1 MNAPSALVIGAGIV
15 GLSIARALAVRG
27 HRVTVLERFDRAV
40 GASVRNFGMIWPI
53 GVPNGAA
60 YERALRSRAIWR
72 ELIEDARLWHDPCG
86 SLHLAYAQDEW
97 DVLEQYEHANRAMR
111 PCSLLDRD
119 AALARSP
126 ALVSEGLRGALFN
139 QDEMIVDPREALR
152 TIPAYLHERHGVE
165 FHWRTPVTAVE
176 TGRAWSGTRRFDAD
190 QVFVCSGPE
199 FEQLYPQLYA
209 AAPLTRCKLQMM
221 RLAPQPDGFR
231 LGAALCGGLSLV
243 HYAGF
248 QQAADVAPLR
258 ARYEA
263 QFGDLIEL
271 GIHVMAAQ
279 NGRGE
284 ITIGDSHAYAHTH
297 DPFDEHAI
305 NAKVLD
311 YLARFAR
318 LPDPRVIQ
326 TWHGIYPKLTD
337 GSSEFVA
344 EAAPGVTI
352 VNAVGGG
359 GLGMTL
365 SFGLA
370 EEIVEGRYERRDWR
384 LEIRD

>member
-1 MNAPSALVIGAGIV
+1 MKSESALVIGAGIV
-15 GLSIARALAVRG
+15 GLAIARALAVRG
-27 HRVTVLERFDRAV
+27 HRVTVLERYDRAV

-53 GVPNGAA
+53 GVTNGAA
-60 YERALRSRAIWR
+60 YERALRSRAIWQ
-72 ELIEDARLWHDPCG
+72 EVIDGAGLWHDPCG
-86 SLHLAYAQDEW
+86 SLHMAYEQDEW
-97 DVLEQYEHANRAMR
+97 EVLEQYAAANRSLR

-119 AALARSP
+119 AALAISP
-126 ALVSEGLRGALFN
+126 VLVGENLRGALFN
-139 QDEMIVDPREALR
+139 RDEMIVDPRQALAAL
-152 TIPAYLHERHGVE
+152 PGYLHERHGVE

-176 TGRAWSGTRRFDAD
+176 SGRAHSGTRRFEAD
-190 QVFVCSGPE
+190 RVFVCSGPD
-199 FEQLYPQLYA
+199 FEQLYPQVYA

-221 RLAPQPDGFR
+221 RLAAQPDGFR
-231 LGAALCGGLSLV
+231 LGSALCGGLSLV

-258 ARYEA
+258 ARYQE
-263 QFGDLIEL
+263 QFGELIEL

-284 ITIGDSHAYAHTH
+284 VTIGDSHAYAHTH
-297 DPFDEHAI
+297 DPFDEQSI

-311 YLARFAR
+311 YLNRFLR

-344 EAAPGVTI
+344 EPAPGVTI

-370 EEIVEGRYERRDWR
+370 EEIVDGRYGAVRRAAA
-384 LEIRD
+384 

>member
-1 MNAPSALVIGAGIV
+1 MKSQSALVIGAGIV
-15 GLSIARALAVRG
+15 GLAIARALAVRG
-27 HRVTVLERFDRAV
+27 HRVTVLERYERAV

-53 GVPNGAA
+53 GVSNGLA
-60 YERALRSRAIWR
+60 YERALRSRAIWQ
-72 ELIEDARLWHDPCG
+72 ELIAEAGLWHDPCG
-86 SLHLAYAQDEW
+86 SLHMAYAQDEW
-97 DVLEQYEHANRAMR
+97 EVLEQYAAANRELR
-111 PCSLLDRD
+111 PCRLLDRD

-126 ALVSEGLRGALFN
+126 ALVGDGLRGALFN
-139 QDEMIVDPREALR
+139 RDEMIVDPREALR
-152 TIPAYLHERHGVE
+152 VLPEFLRERYGVE

-176 TGRAWSGTRRFDAD
+176 SGRAHSGTRRFEAD
-190 QVFVCSGPE
+190 QVFVCSGAE

-221 RLAPQPDGFR
+221 RLAPQPEGYR

-258 ARYEA
+258 ARYQAE
-263 QFGDLIEL
+263 FGELIEL

-297 DPFDEHAI
+297 DPFDEQAI

-344 EAAPGVTI
+344 EPAPGVTL
-352 VNAVGGG
+352 VNAIGGG

-370 EEIVEGRYERRDWR
+370 EEIVDGRYGAVRRAA
-384 LEIRD
+384 

>member
-1 MNAPSALVIGAGIV
+1 MKSESALVIGAGIV

-27 HRVTVLERFDRAV
+27 HRVTVLERYDRAV

-53 GVPNGAA
+53 GVTNGAA
-60 YERALRSRAIWR
+60 YERALRSRAIWQ
-72 ELIEDARLWHDPCG
+72 ELIDATGLWHDPCG
-86 SLHLAYAQDEW
+86 SLHMAYARDEW
-97 DVLEQYEHANRAMR
+97 EVLEQYAAANRALR
-111 PCSLLDRD
+111 PCSLLTAD
-119 AALARSP
+119 AARALSP
-126 ALVSEGLRGALFN
+126 ALVGEQLRGALFN
-139 QDEMIVDPREALR
+139 RDEMIVDPRQALA
-152 TIPAYLHERHGVE
+152 TLPVYLHERYGVE
-165 FHWRTPVTAVE
+165 FHWRTPATWVE
-176 TGRAWSGTRRFDAD
+176 TGRVHSGTRRFEAD
-190 QVFVCSGPE
+190 RVFVCGGPE

-209 AAPLTRCKLQMM
+209 AAPLTRCKLQML
-221 RLAPQPDGFR
+221 RLAAQPEGFR

-258 ARYEA
+258 ARYQA

-284 ITIGDSHAYAHTH
+284 ITVGDSHAYAHTH
-297 DPFDEHAI
+297 DPFDEQI
-305 NAKVLD
+305 VNAKVLD
-311 YLARFAR
+311 YLSRFLR

-326 TWHGIYPKLTD
+326 SWHGIYPKLTD

-344 EAAPGVTI
+344 EPAPGVTI

-370 EEIVEGRYERRDWR
+370 EEIVEGRYGAVRRAA
-384 LEIRD
+384 

>member
-1 MNAPSALVIGAGIV
+1 MKSESALVIGAGIV
-15 GLSIARALAVRG
+15 GLAIARALAVRG
-27 HRVTVLERFDRAV
+27 HRVTVLERYDRAV

-53 GVPNGAA
+53 GVTNGAA
-60 YERALRSRAIWR
+60 YERALRSRAIWQ
-72 ELIEDARLWHDPCG
+72 EVIDGAKLWHDPCG
-86 SLHLAYAQDEW
+86 SLHMAYEQDEW
-97 DVLEQYEHANRAMR
+97 EVLEQYAAANRSLR

-119 AALARSP
+119 AALAISP
-126 ALVSEGLRGALFN
+126 ALVGDNLRGALFN
-139 QDEMIVDPREALR
+139 RDEMIVDPRQALAAL
-152 TIPAYLHERHGVE
+152 PGYLHERYGVE

-176 TGRAWSGTRRFDAD
+176 SGRAHSGTRRFEAD
-190 QVFVCSGPE
+190 RVFVCNGPD
-199 FEQLYPQLYA
+199 FEQLYPQVYA

-221 RLAPQPDGFR
+221 RLAAQPDGFR
-231 LGAALCGGLSLV
+231 LGSALCGGLSLV

-258 ARYEA
+258 ARYQE
-263 QFGDLIEL
+263 QFGELIEL

-284 ITIGDSHAYAHTH
+284 VTIGDSHAYGHTH
-297 DPFDEHAI
+297 DPFDEQSI

-311 YLARFAR
+311 YLGRFLR

-344 EAAPGVTI
+344 EPAPGVTI
-352 VNAVGGG
+352 VNAIGGG

-370 EEIVEGRYERRDWR
+370 EEIVDGRYGAVRRAAA
-384 LEIRD
+384 

>member
-1 MNAPSALVIGAGIV
+1 MKTESAVVVGAGIV
-15 GLSIARALAVRG
+15 GLAIARALAARG
-27 HRVTVLERFDRAV
+27 QRVTVLERYDRAV

-60 YERALRSRAIWR
+60 YQRALRSREIWLS
-72 ELIEDARLWHDPCG
+72 LIEDARLWHDPCG
-86 SLHLAYAQDEW
+86 SLHMAYAQDEW
-97 DVLEQYEHANRAMR
+97 DVLEQYATANRSLR
-111 PCSLLDRD
+111 PCQLLDCD

-126 ALVSEGLRGALFN
+126 ALVTQDLHGALYN
-139 QDEMIVDPREALR
+139 RDELIVDPREALR
-152 TIPAYLHERHGVE
+152 TIPAFLHERYGVQ
-165 FHWRTPVTAVE
+165 FHWRTPVTMVE
-176 TGRAWSGTRRFDAD
+176 SGRAYSGNRRFDAD
-190 QVFVCSGPE
+190 RIYVCSGPE

-248 QQAADVAPLR
+248 QQAADVGPLR
-258 ARYEA
+258 ARYQA
-263 QFGDLIEL
+263 QFGDLIEY

-284 ITIGDSHAYAHTH
+284 ITVGDSHAYAHTH
-297 DPFDEHAI
+297 DPFDEQAI

-311 YLARFAR
+311 YLSRFAR
-318 LPDPRVIQ
+318 LPDPRLLQ

-344 EAAPGVTI
+344 EPAPGVTI

-370 EEIVEGRYERRDWR
+370 EEIVDGRYTQMRQAA
-384 LEIRD
+384 

>member
-1 MNAPSALVIGAGIV
+1 MKSQSALVIGAGIV
-15 GLSIARALAVRG
+15 GLAIARALAVRG
-27 HRVTVLERFDRAV
+27 HRVTVLERYERAV
-40 GASVRNFGMIWPI
+40 GASVRNFGMVWPI
-53 GVPNGAA
+53 GVSNGAA
-60 YERALRSRAIWR
+60 YERALRSRAIWQ
-72 ELIEDARLWHDPCG
+72 ELIAEAGLWHDPCG
-86 SLHLAYAQDEW
+86 SLHMAYAQDEW
-97 DVLEQYEHANRAMR
+97 EVLEQYEAANRGLR
-111 PCSLLDRD
+111 PCRLLDRD
-119 AALARSP
+119 SALAQSP
-126 ALVSEGLRGALFN
+126 ALVGEGLRGALFN
-139 QDEMIVDPREALR
+139 RDEMIVDPREALR
-152 TIPAYLHERHGVE
+152 VLPDFLHRRYGVE

-176 TGRAWSGTRRFDAD
+176 GGRAHSGTRRFEAD

-199 FEQLYPQLYA
+199 FEQLYPQVYA

-258 ARYEA
+258 ARYQAE
-263 QFGDLIEL
+263 FGDLIEL

-297 DPFDEHAI
+297 DPFDEQAI
-305 NAKVLD
+305 NGKVLD
-311 YLARFAR
+311 YLARFAC

-344 EAAPGVTI
+344 EPAPGVTI
-352 VNAVGGG
+352 VNAIGGG

-370 EEIVEGRYERRDWR
+370 EEIVDGRYGAVRRAA
-384 LEIRD
+384 

>member
-1 MNAPSALVIGAGIV
+1 MKSESALVIGAGIV
-15 GLSIARALAVRG
+15 GLAIARALAVRG
-27 HRVTVLERFDRAV
+27 HRVTVLERYERAV

-53 GVPNGAA
+53 GVTNGAA
-60 YERALRSRAIWR
+60 YERALRSRAIWQ
-72 ELIEDARLWHDPCG
+72 EVIDGAKLWHDPCG
-86 SLHLAYAQDEW
+86 SLHMAYAQDEW
-97 DVLEQYEHANRAMR
+97 EVLEQYAAANRSLR
-111 PCSLLDRD
+111 PCSLLDREQ
-119 AALARSP
+119 ALAKSP
-126 ALVSEGLRGALFN
+126 ALVAENLRGALFN
-139 QDEMIVDPREALR
+139 RDEMLVDPREALAAL
-152 TIPAYLHERHGVE
+152 PGYLHERYDVQ
-165 FHWRTPVTAVE
+165 FHWRTPVTSVE
-176 TGRAWSGTRRFDAD
+176 SGRVYSGSQRFEAD

-199 FEQLYPQLYA
+199 FEQLYPQVYA

-221 RLAPQPDGFR
+221 RLASQPDGFR

-248 QQAADVAPLR
+248 QQAADVAPLK
-258 ARYEA
+258 ARYQQ
-263 QFGDLIEL
+263 QFGDLIDL

-297 DPFDEHAI
+297 DPFDEQII

-311 YLARFAR
+311 YLGRFLR

-326 TWHGIYPKLTD
+326 SWHGIYPKLTD

-344 EAAPGVTI
+344 EPAPGVTI
-352 VNAVGGG
+352 VNAIGGG

-370 EEIVEGRYERRDWR
+370 EEIVEGRYGAVRRAA
-384 LEIRD
+384 

>member
-1 MNAPSALVIGAGIV
+1 MKSESALVIGAGIV
-15 GLSIARALAVRG
+15 GLAIARALAVRG
-27 HRVTVLERFDRAV
+27 HRVTVLERYDRAV

-53 GVPNGAA
+53 GVVNGQA
-60 YERALRSRAIWR
+60 YQRALRSRAIWQ
-72 ELIEDARLWHDPCG
+72 EVIDATGLWHDPCG
-86 SLHLAYAQDEW
+86 SLHMAYAQDEW
-97 DVLEQYEHANRAMR
+97 DVLEQYHAANRSLR

-119 AALARSP
+119 AALAKAP
-126 ALVSEGLRGALFN
+126 AMVGEDLRGALFN
-139 QDEMIVDPREALR
+139 RDEMIVDPRQALAA
-152 TIPAYLHERHGVE
+152 IPAYLHERYGVQ
-165 FHWRTPVTAVE
+165 FHWRTPATAVE
-176 TGRAWSGTRRFDAD
+176 TGRVHSGNRRFEAD
-190 QVFVCSGPE
+190 RVFVCSGPE

-209 AAPLTRCKLQMM
+209 AAPLTRCKLQML

-258 ARYEA
+258 ARYQQ

-284 ITIGDSHAYAHTH
+284 ITVGDSHAYAHTH

-311 YLARFAR
+311 YLSRFLR
-318 LPDPRVIQ
+318 LPDPRVVQ

-344 EAAPGVTI
+344 EPAPGVTI

-370 EEIVEGRYERRDWR
+370 EEIVEGRYGAGR
-384 LEIRD
+384 LVA

>member
-1 MNAPSALVIGAGIV
+1 MKTESALVIGAGIV
-15 GLSIARALAVRG
+15 GLAIARALAVRG
-27 HRVTVLERFDRAV
+27 HRVTVLERYERAV

-53 GVPNGAA
+53 GVPNGDA
-60 YERALRSRAIWR
+60 YARALRSRAIWQ
-72 ELIEDARLWHDPCG
+72 ELIDEARLWHDPCG
-86 SLHLAYAQDEW
+86 SLHMAYAQDEW
-97 DVLEQYEHANRAMR
+97 DVLEQYAIANQTLR
-111 PCSLLDRD
+111 PCALLNRD
-119 AALARSP
+119 TALARSP
-126 ALVSEGLRGALFN
+126 ALVAQGLRGALYN
-139 QDEMIVDPREALR
+139 RDELIVDPREALR
-152 TIPAYLHERHGVE
+152 TIPAYLAERYGVE
-165 FHWRTPVTAVE
+165 FHWRTPVTAVD
-176 TGRAWSGTRRFDAD
+176 TGRVHSGTRRFEAD
-190 QVFVCSGPE
+190 RVYVCSGPE

-221 RLAPQPDGFR
+221 RLAAQPDGFR

-258 ARYEA
+258 ARYQAE
-263 QFGDLIEL
+263 FGDLIEL

-284 ITIGDSHAYAHTH
+284 ITVGDSHAYAHTH
-297 DPFDEHAI
+297 DPFDEQAI
-305 NAKVLD
+305 NTKVLD

-318 LPDPRVIQ
+318 LPDPRPIQ

-344 EAAPGVTI
+344 EPAPGVTV
-352 VNAVGGG
+352 VNAIGGG

-370 EEIVEGRYERRDWR
+370 EEIVDGRYGAVRRAA
-384 LEIRD
+384 

>member
-1 MNAPSALVIGAGIV
+1 MKSESALVVGAGIV
-15 GLSIARALAVRG
+15 GLAIARALAVRG
-27 HRVTVLERFDRAV
+27 HRVTVLERYDRAV

-53 GVPNGAA
+53 GVPNGPA
-60 YERALRSRAIWR
+60 YERALRSRAIWQ
-72 ELIEDARLWHDPCG
+72 EVIAQAKLWHDPCG
-86 SLHLAYAQDEW
+86 SLHVAYAQDELE
-97 DVLEQYEHANRAMR
+97 VLAQYAQANRALR
-111 PCSLLDRD
+111 PCALLDRD
-119 AALARSP
+119 QALARSP
-126 ALVSEGLRGALFN
+126 ALVADGLRGALFN
-139 QDEMIVDPREALR
+139 RDELLVDPRQALAAL
-152 TIPAYLHERHGVE
+152 PAYLHERHGVE
-165 FHWRTPVTAVE
+165 FHWRTPATSVDS
-176 TGRAWSGTRRFDAD
+176 GRVHSGTRAFEAD
-190 QVFVCSGPE
+190 RVFVCSGPE
-199 FEQLYPQLYA
+199 FEQLFPQLYA
-209 AAPLTRCKLQMM
+209 AAPLTRCKLQML
-221 RLAPQPDGFR
+221 RLAPPAGGLR

-258 ARYEA
+258 ARYQAEY
-263 QFGDLIEL
+263 GELIDL

-284 ITIGDSHAYAHTH
+284 ITVGDSHAYAHTH

-311 YLARFAR
+311 YLAGFLR
-318 LPDPRVIQ
+318 LDAPRPLQ
-326 TWHGIYPKLTD
+326 SWHGIYPKLTD

-344 EAAPGVTI
+344 EPLPGVTI

-370 EEIVEGRYERRDWR
+370 EEIVDGRYAAVRRAA
-384 LEIRD
+384 